1 MKTSLHLLLGLLFVV
16 LVSPMYGQAPER
28 CGTMQHLDW
37 KTQNDPRYADQMA
50 AVEENARHWLENNRD
65 QMGGTVLTIPTV
77 VHVVWI
83 DPDQNLSDAQ
93 VISQIDVLNQ
103 DFRRLNADTLLT
115 RPEFDSTAADFEVEF
130 CLATTDPNGN
140 PTTGITRT
148 QTQGGQL
155 FGFFGPLDDVKSA
168 STGGVDPWPTDQYLN
183 IWVCNLLPIIAGYAQ
198 FPGEDSL
205 TDGVVIGYSFFG
217 TIGDLTPP
225 YNKGRTTTHEVGHWL
240 GLRHIWGDGD
250 CTMDDFV
257 ADTPGS
263 DANNSGGCL
272 NVKNSCTDS
281 LYDYDDQ
288 VENYMDYS
296 NDSCMNMFSEGQ
308 KTRAW
313 SFINTDRVAL
323 FSSQGCSLAV
333 ALEDAQI
340 MEDPFTIYPNPSAGN
355 IFLTWEGDP
364 TLEVDYQI
372 YNAMG
377 QMVGNKKMSPG
388 ERKTEIN
395 LSGLSNGTYFV
406 VSTSAGKR
414 YTKKLLVGE

>member
-1 MKTSLHLLLGLLFVV
+1 MRISLPLLFGCLFAVLATSLNA
-16 LVSPMYGQAPER
+16 QAPER

-37 KTQNDPRYADQMA
+37 KKQNNPRYADQMA
-50 AVEENARHWLENNRD
+50 VVEENARHWLENNRD
-65 QMGGTVLTIPTV
+65 QTGGNVITIPTV
-77 VHVVWI
+77 VHIVWI

-93 VISQIDVLNQ
+93 IQSQIDVLNQ

-115 RPEFDSTAADFEVEF
+115 RPEFDSLAADFEVEF

-140 PTTGITRT
+140 STTGITRT

-155 FGFFGPLDDVKSA
+155 FGWFGPLDDVKSS

-198 FPGEDSL
+198 FPGEDSI

-217 TIGDLTPP
+217 TIGDVTPP

-240 GLRHIWGDGD
+240 GLRHVWGDGD

-257 ADTPGS
+257 GDTPGS

-272 NVKNSCTDS
+272 NVKNTCTDTP
-281 LYDYDDQ
+281 YDYDDM

-308 KTRAW
+308 KDRSW
-313 SFINTDRVAL
+313 SFLNTDRLSL
-323 FSSQGCSLAV
+323 FSSNGCSLAV
-333 ALEDAQI
+333 AVPDALI
-340 MEDPFTIYPNPSAGN
+340 MEDPFTIYPNPTAGN
-355 IFLTWEGDP
+355 VFLTWEGDP
-364 TLEVDYQI
+364 TLEVEFNI
-372 YNAMG
+372 YNSIG
-377 QMVGNKKMSPG
+377 QQVGNKIVSPG
-388 ERKTEIN
+388 EIKAEIN
-395 LSGLSNGTYFV
+395 LSELPAGTYFV
-406 VSTSAGKR
+406 VSTAAGMR
-414 YTKKLLVGE
+414 YTKKLLVN